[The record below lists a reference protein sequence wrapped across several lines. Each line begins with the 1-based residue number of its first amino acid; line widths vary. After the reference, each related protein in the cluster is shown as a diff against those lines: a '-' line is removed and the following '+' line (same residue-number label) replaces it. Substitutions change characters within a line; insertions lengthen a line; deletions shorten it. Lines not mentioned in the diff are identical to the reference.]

1 MTSPSGNG
9 ACNGSMEA
17 RTQPVAIRIASFLCY
32 AWGII
37 LLVLTVTALLPLRAK
52 PRALTAALAFLS
64 IVILVGAA
72 YCLAGYLL
80 RRRATSGAWF
90 TGILVALTTALQLV
104 MHLNFDGVNM
114 KPPWLVVNGVLII
127 LFVANRMRAGAGR
140 RGVDA

>member
-1 MTSPSGNG
+1 MKLPSGND
-9 ACNGSMEA
+9 ACNGSMDA
-17 RTQPVAIRIASFLCY
+17 RKRPVAIRIASFLCY

-37 LLVLTVTALLPLRAK
+37 LVVLTATALMPLRSK

-64 IVILVGAA
+64 IVVLVGAA

-114 KPPWLVVNGVLII
+114 KPPWLIVNAVLIV
-127 LFVANRMRAGAGR
+127 LFVANWTRAGAGR